1 MQNITLI
8 CGDAIKSMREIKE
21 DSIDLICCDL
31 PYQIT
36 QNKWDIMIPIDEMW
50 SEFNRITKKNGVVVL
65 TATQPFTSKLVISN
79 LANFKYDLI
88 WEKTIS
94 SGQLNVR
101 KQQLRNHESILVF
114 AKSPFTY
121 NEQKTEGSPYK
132 INRKVKNGE
141 NNYGTQKDSSKEN
154 EGYRHAK
161 SVIKV
166 SNPRIKGGH
175 PTQKPIEL
183 MEYIIKTYS
192 NKGDLVLDCC
202 MGSGTT
208 GVAAIKNERLFYG
221 IELDANYFKT
231 SKQRI
236 TNTYEQTAIK

>member
-1 MQNITLI
+1 
-8 CGDAIKSMREIKE
+8 
-21 DSIDLICCDL
+21 
-31 PYQIT
+31 
-36 QNKWDIMIPIDEMW
+36 MIPIDEMW